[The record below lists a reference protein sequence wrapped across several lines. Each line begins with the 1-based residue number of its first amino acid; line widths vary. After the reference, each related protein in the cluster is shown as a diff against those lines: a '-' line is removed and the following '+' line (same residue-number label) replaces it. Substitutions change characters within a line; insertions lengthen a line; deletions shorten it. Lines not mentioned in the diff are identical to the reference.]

1 MNTKPVVTDLEA
13 FLVLNIVDELR
24 NSLKK
29 TEQNPQHNMI
39 ETSVNEREKT
49 LKRSIDL
56 CTGFLI
62 AILNAIEIIMITKIK
77 RKKRIYEI
85 ILMSLSVSDCLFG
98 VSNIVVSLVFLS
110 HSEKYRDLLEAV
122 YTIHGFFVLT
132 SVFHLMFIGAD
143 RLMIVL
149 IPFKYDHIFSR
160 KRLKIATFMIWIL
173 AFGIGVSTY
182 ATYELT
188 HSESASDDKPTKSCA
203 KNCTSQK
210 SSQVKFQKNIQL
222 VLSIIIIVLD
232 FFMVLC
238 YSTIIYQMWYKT
250 EDGKTIKND
259 DDEHLPILCVIIAS
273 VFVLF
278 TLPYAMCRL
287 LIGKVRFWAN
297 FTLLLNSGMNSVVY
311 FFRRRIEKCQ
321 RKRSKRCQTEST
333 KNVLNIKRT
342 LKTTPK
348 S

>member
-1 MNTKPVVTDLEA
+1 MEA
-13 FLVLNIVDELR
+13 
-24 NSLKK
+24 
-29 TEQNPQHNMI
+29 
-39 ETSVNEREKT
+39 SVNEKEET

-56 CTGFLI
+56 CAGFLI

-98 VSNIVVSLVFLS
+98 VSNIAVSSVYLS
-110 HSEKYRDLLEAV
+110 RSERYKDLLEAV
-122 YTIHGFFVLT
+122 YTTYGFFVLT

-160 KRLKIATFMIWIL
+160 TRLKIAILIIWIL
-173 AFGIGVSTY
+173 AFGVGVSTY
-182 ATYELT
+182 ATYELI
-188 HSESASDDKPTKSCA
+188 HSEAAIDDKPNKS
-203 KNCTSQK
+203 
-210 SSQVKFQKNIQL
+210 VKFQKNIQL
-222 VLSIIIIVLD
+222 VLSIIIIILD

-238 YSTIIYQMWYKT
+238 YSTIIYQMWDKT
-250 EDGKTIKND
+250 ENGKTTKNGD
-259 DDEHLPILCVIIAS
+259 NERLPILCVIIAS

-287 LIGKVRFWAN
+287 FMGRVKFWAG
-297 FTLLLNSGMNSVVY
+297 FILLLNSGMNSVVY
-311 FFRRRIEKCQ
+311 FFRRRIEKGQ
-321 RKRSKRCQTEST
+321 RKRSKCRQTESNE
-333 KNVLNIKRT
+333 NVLDLKRT
-342 LKTTPK
+342 LKTTQK